1 MYACYYLSIFFFF
14 LTLAPGLPHLRCFH
28 LQEWMDHHSC
38 SLHWRVSNYIE
49 FIIAFRD
56 TYRLMTNEGT
66 YIMIPI
72 LRNNRTSVGSLS
84 IVAGEHS
91 LSVDSGNEQTR
102 NIAAKHEY
110 KLSDIY
116 LKHKFIFFFFYW
128 IDMSVTAQ
136 GPRRMTSVFWR
147 YFDDL

>member
-1 MYACYYLSIFFFF
+1 
-14 LTLAPGLPHLRCFH
+14 
-28 LQEWMDHHSC
+28 
-38 SLHWRVSNYIE
+38 
-49 FIIAFRD
+49 
-56 TYRLMTNEGT
+56 MTNEGT
-66 YIMIPI
+66 YIMILI

-116 LKHKFIFFFFYW
+116 LKHKFIFFFFLLNRHVSYSSRTQEND
-128 IDMSVTAQ
+128 ICLLE
-136 GPRRMTSVFWR
+136 VFR
-147 YFDDL
+147 